1 MVEEISDKIKEEIK
15 KLTDDPDEQVILEAL
30 LQKTA
35 KYNKQ
40 TKPTVIKREF
50 SQILDDYFPLKEEDS
65 DGWD

>member
-1 MVEEISDKIKEEIK
+1 MVEEISDTIKKKIKEI
-15 KLTDDPDEQVILEAL
+15 TDNPDEQKILEIL

-65 DGWD
+65 DA